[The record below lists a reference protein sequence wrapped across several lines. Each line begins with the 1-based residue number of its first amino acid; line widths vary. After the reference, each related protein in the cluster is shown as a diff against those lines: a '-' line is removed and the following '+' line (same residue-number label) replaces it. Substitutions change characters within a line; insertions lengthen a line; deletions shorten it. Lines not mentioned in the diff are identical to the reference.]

1 MRPLVLATLLIAS
14 MAVVPAARAQAP
26 AQPPQ
31 ESPKDMLEDA
41 SRKALRAF
49 ELMLKAIP
57 QYEAPEILDNGD
69 ILIRRKKAKP
79 EAPAPGEP
87 GTAKTK
93 T

>member
-1 MRPLVLATLLIAS
+1 MRPFILATLLIAS

-31 ESPKDMLEDA
+31 ESPRDMLEDA
-41 SRKALRAF
+41 TRKALRAF

-57 QYEAPEILDNGD
+57 QYETPEVLDNGD

-79 EAPAPGEP
+79 ETPAPGDP